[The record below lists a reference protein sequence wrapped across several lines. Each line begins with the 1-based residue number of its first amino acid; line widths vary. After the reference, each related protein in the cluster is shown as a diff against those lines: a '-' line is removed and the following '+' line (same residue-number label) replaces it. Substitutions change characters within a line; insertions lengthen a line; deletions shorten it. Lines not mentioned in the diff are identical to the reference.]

1 MYWNTNVRAYNIG
14 WLRWPRLLMLA
25 GTNEW
30 TKRTRRFHAATHSHT
45 HTLAPNTYAQPLG
58 QPTFK
63 HRCTHSPSLKPS
75 GWLGVHLAHINT
87 VAFTI
92 PPVLFFPHFFFVF
105 CFPSTRNSSRHHI
118 IPVAVVARSILETC
132 CFYMNFK
139 QTVRV
144 GELLLSFWDFVKY
157 IFPPVLRIV

>member
-1 MYWNTNVRAYNIG
+1 MAPVVDAGWNQRMDETDAPFSRSHT
-14 WLRWPRLLMLA
+14 L
-25 GTNEW
+25 T
-30 TKRTRRFHAATHSHT
+30 HT
-45 HTLAPNTYAQPLG
+45 HTSTEHVRSTARATDIQTPFHTLPQSQAKRLAWRPFGPH
-58 QPTFK
+58 K
-63 HRCTHSPSLKPS
+63 HSRIYNSSGSLFS
-75 GWLGVHLAHINT
+75 A
-87 VAFTI
+87 
-92 PPVLFFPHFFFVF
+92 FFFMF